1 MSIISD
7 FLKRKSIDAQ
17 AEKLSALFLQRLPLH
32 RVHDE
37 KKFTAEFEIVFGH
50 IQGYQR
56 KEKLGFFG
64 KARLVNGFQWG
75 LINAGYEKASALK
88 LGRQITGRLTAE
100 RIKPP
105 QNP

>member
-7 FLKRKSIDAQ
+7 FLKRKAIDTQ
-17 AEKLSALFLQRLPLH
+17 AARLSALFLQRLPLH

-37 KKFTAEFEIVFGH
+37 KKFNAEFEIVFGH

-56 KEKLGFFG
+56 KEKLGFYG

-75 LINAGYEKASALK
+75 LINAGYDKTSALK
-88 LGRQITGRLTAE
+88 LGRQITSRLTSA
-100 RIKPP
+100 RIQMPTP
-105 QNP
+105 